1 MSVANSL
8 NSQFNASLA
17 EIFFRV
23 GYSPMTVAG
32 ASGLLMK
39 RTPPRGWIRYE
50 CATCELATQNPELLP
65 SPSVSAAK
73 DNPAPRSHA
82 LHNHALNNKDRLV
95 SAAPVEDDSSF
106 ELKLRPQRLQEFIG
120 QNKVKENLDVAIQAA
135 KSRGEALDH
144 VLLYGPPGLGKTT
157 LANIIANELEAAFQ
171 QTSGPTLQIKGD
183 LTAILT
189 NLRDRQVLFIDEVHR
204 LQPALEEILYSALED
219 YKLDIMIGQGPS
231 ARTHTMDVKP
241 FTFIGATTRAG
252 LLSAPLRSRFGLLLR
267 LEFYTHEDLR
277 VIVERS
283 AEILG
288 VGIDRAGATEIASRS
303 RGTPRI
309 ANRLLRRVRDYAQ
322 VRANGTIDLPTA
334 QSALS
339 MLEVDKY
346 GFDEVDRKLLLTII
360 EKYQGGPVGLNTLGA
375 VLAEEPD
382 AIEEIYEPFLIQ
394 IGFLNR
400 TPRGRVATQLA
411 YEHFGITPTRRQSSL
426 F

>member
-1 MSVANSL
+1 MATLRN
-8 NSQFNASLA
+8 
-17 EIFFRV
+17 
-23 GYSPMTVAG
+23 
-32 ASGLLMK
+32 
-39 RTPPRGWIRYE
+39 TP
-50 CATCELATQNPELLP
+50 NLP
-65 SPSVSAAK
+65 TE
-73 DNPAPRSHA
+73 RE
-82 LHNHALNNKDRLV
+82 RIV

-106 ELKLRPQRLQEFIG
+106 ELKLRPQRLVEFIG
-120 QNKVKENLDVAIQAA
+120 QPKVKENLAVAIEAA

-157 LANIIANELEAAFQ
+157 LATIIANELGAPFQ

-189 NLRDRQVLFIDEVHR
+189 NVRDKQVLFIDEVHR

-241 FTFIGATTRAG
+241 FTFVGATTRAG
-252 LLSAPLRSRFGLLLR
+252 LLSAPLRSRFGIVLR

-288 VGIDRAGATEIASRS
+288 VEVNREGAMEIASRS

-322 VRANGTIDLPTA
+322 VRGGGNIDLPTA
-334 QSALS
+334 QAALQ
-339 MLEVDKY
+339 MLEVDRY

-360 EKYQGGPVGLNTLGA
+360 EKYQGGPVGVNTLA
-375 VLAEEPD
+375 AALAEEAD

-411 YEHFGITPTRRQSSL
+411 YEHFGITPNRKQSSL

>member
-1 MSVANSL
+1 MS
-8 NSQFNASLA
+8 
-17 EIFFRV
+17 
-23 GYSPMTVAG
+23 
-32 ASGLLMK
+32 
-39 RTPPRGWIRYE
+39 
-50 CATCELATQNPELLP
+50 AT
-65 SPSVSAAK
+65 K
-73 DNPAPRSHA
+73 DNPA
-82 LHNHALNNKDRLV
+82 LKDRLV

-120 QNKVKENLDVAIQAA
+120 QAKVKENLDVAIQAA
-135 KSRGEALDH
+135 RSRGEALDH

-157 LANIIANELEAAFQ
+157 LANIIANELGAAFQ

-267 LEFYTHEDLR
+267 LEFYTHDDLR

-283 AEILG
+283 VEILG
-288 VGIDRAGATEIASRS
+288 VSIDRAGATEIAGRS

-322 VRANGTIDLPTA
+322 VRANGSIDLPTA

-339 MLEVDKY
+339 MLEVDKH

-360 EKYQGGPVGLNTLGA
+360 EKYQGGPVGLSTLGA
-375 VLAEEPD
+375 ALAEEPD

-400 TPRGRVATQLA
+400 TPRGRVATPLA
-411 YEHFGITPTRRQSSL
+411 YEHFGITPNRRQSSL

>member
-1 MSVANSL
+1 VNSI
-8 NSQFNASLA
+8 ASL
-17 EIFFRV
+17 RLSL
-23 GYSPMTVAG
+23 YHRLNVAT
-32 ASGLLMK
+32 LK
-39 RTPPRGWIRYE
+39 NTPQ
-50 CATCELATQNPELLP
+50 L
-65 SPSVSAAK
+65 
-73 DNPAPRSHA
+73 
-82 LHNHALNNKDRLV
+82 KDRLV

-106 ELKLRPQRLQEFIG
+106 ELNLRPQKLSEFIG
-120 QNKVKENLDVAIQAA
+120 QDKLKENLAIAIEAA
-135 KSRGEALDH
+135 RSRGEAMDH

-157 LANIIANELEAAFQ
+157 LANIIANELGVAFQ

-189 NLRDRQVLFIDEVHR
+189 NLQAKQVLFIDEVHR

-219 YKLDIMIGQGPS
+219 YKLDIIIGQGPS
-231 ARTHTMDVKP
+231 ARTHTMDVQP
-241 FTFIGATTRAG
+241 FTFVGATTRAG
-252 LLSAPLRSRFGLLLR
+252 LLSAPLRSRFGIMLR
-267 LEFYTHEDLR
+267 LEFYTHKDLR
-277 VIVERS
+277 IIVERS

-288 VGIDRAGATEIASRS
+288 VAVDDEGANEIASRS

-322 VRANGTIDLPTA
+322 VRGGGKIDKGTA
-334 QSALS
+334 EAALQ
-339 MLEVDKY
+339 MLEVDRH

-360 EKYQGGPVGLNTLGA
+360 EKYQGGPVGVNTLA
-375 VLAEEPD
+375 AALAEEPD

-400 TPRGRVATQLA
+400 TPRGRVATMLS

>member
-1 MSVANSL
+1 MNVCVGTAALGRPKSERSYAGFRL
-8 NSQFNASLA
+8 AIITQSQGERSALHTSN
-17 EIFFRV
+17 
-23 GYSPMTVAG
+23 
-32 ASGLLMK
+32 
-39 RTPPRGWIRYE
+39 PR
-50 CATCELATQNPELLP
+50 TQNCYHPLQCPLP
-65 SPSVSAAK
+65 KTIP
-73 DNPAPRSHA
+73 A
-82 LHNHALNNKDRLV
+82 LHLKDRLV

-157 LANIIANELEAAFQ
+157 LANIIANELGAAFQ

-267 LEFYTHEDLR
+267 LEFYTHDDLR
-277 VIVERS
+277 FIVERS

-288 VGIDRAGATEIASRS
+288 VK
-303 RGTPRI
+303 
-309 ANRLLRRVRDYAQ
+309 N
-322 VRANGTIDLPTA
+322 
-334 QSALS
+334 
-339 MLEVDKY
+339 
-346 GFDEVDRKLLLTII
+346 
-360 EKYQGGPVGLNTLGA
+360 
-375 VLAEEPD
+375 
-382 AIEEIYEPFLIQ
+382 
-394 IGFLNR
+394 
-400 TPRGRVATQLA
+400 
-411 YEHFGITPTRRQSSL
+411 
-426 F
+426 